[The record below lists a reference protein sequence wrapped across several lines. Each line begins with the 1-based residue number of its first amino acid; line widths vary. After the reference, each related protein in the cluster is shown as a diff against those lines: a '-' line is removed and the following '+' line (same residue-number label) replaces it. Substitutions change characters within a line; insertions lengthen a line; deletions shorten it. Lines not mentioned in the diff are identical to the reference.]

1 MAESR
6 SVSHEK
12 YEKSQHFEDFEA
24 PVRNPPRRTP

>member
-6 SVSHEK
+6 SVSH
-12 YEKSQHFEDFEA
+12 EKSQHFEDFEA